1 MAFRASIP
9 QAELAKHLTP
19 EERESGPQYEAS
31 RGGWYPQEDKP
42 VPGTPLNGQPRT
54 A

>member
-1 MAFRASIP
+1 MAFRRSVP
-9 QAELAKHLTP
+9 QNELRETQTS
-19 EERESGPQYEAS
+19 EQRESGPKYEAS